1 MAIESTNFFSF
12 LKATRAPIGLS
23 DQFNL
28 SEIFESDQRKALIN
42 LLLNP
47 EGLDQIYGLS
57 TQGIQQE
64 DIRLIGGL
72 DKPVINSLGLFD
84 SQDSQVSFDLST
96 KVKIGDP
103 VGEPGKQS
111 FASSIYS
118 DNIIVLHGGI
128 AAKNVEYDFIDRDG
142 QIRTT
147 NISVSRQSLLNS
159 QTDPATSKYTEA
171 SYPGLLR
178 VRRRSH
184 INTLKLDKKL
194 FVEKSF
200 ITESPSALIKIPT
213 YMRTGNVIA
222 PPVTLLESFA
232 TKNSPFIVPIKVTGT
247 GSFELGPGSLIANDY
262 YFGYEIKRKS
272 DLQSVVAEVFN
283 NSRNSSTVSQSF
295 NLNGTIGNGV
305 ECLLY
310 IYCSPSLIEI
320 LKLNGLGIKEDEGRD
335 LGLVGFNN
343 LRELELA
350 SNEFTTLPTW
360 LKVNYLT
367 LQKLSFQGNGFWNQ
381 GIISYFDYQDF
392 SSSGI
397 VGSVNQSVPA
407 ITATQVLSYSG
418 YRSSTNT
425 TDQTDGL
432 GKVSSYEGTFDTVT
446 DSEDSGTK
454 PSRLYKFSR
463 EDSITGAPDPCV
475 VNEDNGFRVFSA
487 LTDLNL
493 GISFK
498 HHNTDFSVLL
508 PSLRNLVMERPAAE
522 SPNQAFGLLPK
533 MKNTL
538 ELMSYNIKFQ
548 INLGGS
554 IKYVG
559 NTLQYNSADLEDVRN
574 EFIGQFK
581 FKSWNCD
588 RNVNTDISIIITGG
602 ICANDGMLGGKIVP
616 TAVQDGANK
625 YSHVNGSDSVAI
637 AWSGWLDNLES
648 INIRRSAIALNV
660 AEGST
665 LNWKKLKNINVQYC
679 GTRGKTPGAEY
690 FKVNYNS
697 GLAANA
703 TDSVDILQAPV
714 LTSIEGFDS
723 GWGGRIFSIQGAKN
737 LDTLFLGEG
746 FWEGYENG
754 KYILPRNFSIVS
766 DVPGDQNK
774 LRRIAFNG
782 IRNQVSKNRTSEAN
796 LQFRE
801 DDFKYLSNLQ
811 YFKTDYGYFSGVLPS
826 FPNESVTNKVLDI
839 YIAGSRFYDLSSIGT
854 DKNNRVRN
862 LRAYNQGIGIG
873 GAMLP
878 NFKISGTNNRLTIV
892 EFNNSLST
900 KYGSTWNADTSKRS
914 KYVFNMLNGVENA
927 PAGVTEE
934 ITSVP
939 GTFTSRDEPGGI
951 QAVSNLLEVDA
962 GGENYITNYIRVG
975 DRVISSGVDVGFVK
989 QTRNISGAT
998 RPYIYVSTSLNLTGA
1013 TLSFKRAG
1021 QTISDYFENAAA
1033 LQTLDL
1039 RNCSLV
1045 GTIPTFIG
1053 NNGKIKTVNLFENL
1067 LTTYQPGTLQNLTA
1081 AGILPSSN
1089 KPNLTT
1095 FNLSYNALSKQSI
1108 RNIISDLYEVATY
1121 FGNNLNTINVDLRAT
1136 KADLTSGSL
1145 INWKETEI
1153 FDQGTAEVPGT
1164 PDSPGIPASPDPLLT
1179 KYNQLGSTFPR
1190 IRLFIFN

>member
-57 TQGIQQE
+57 NQGIQQE

-72 DKPVINSLGLFD
+72 DKPVIGSLGLFD
-84 SQDSQVSFDLST
+84 SQDSQVSFNLST
-96 KVKIGDP
+96 KIKIGDP
-103 VGEPGKQS
+103 VGETGKQS
-111 FASSIYS
+111 FSSNIYS

-128 AAKNVEYDFIDRDG
+128 AAKNIEYDFIDRDG

-147 NISVSRQSLLNS
+147 NISVSRQSLLSS
-159 QTDPATSKYTEA
+159 QTDPDTSKYTEA

-184 INTLKLDKKL
+184 INELKLDKKL

-200 ITESPSALIKIPT
+200 ITESPSSLIKIPT
-213 YMRTGNVIA
+213 YMRTSSVNA
-222 PPVTLLESFA
+222 PQVALLDSFA
-232 TKNSPFIVPIKVTGT
+232 TKNSPFIVPIKVTGN
-247 GSFELGPGSLIANDY
+247 GSFELGPGSLISNDY

-310 IYCSPSLIEI
+310 IYCSPSLIEV

-335 LGLVGFNN
+335 IGLIGFNN

-350 SNEFTTLPTW
+350 NNDFTTLPTW

-367 LQKLSFQGNGFWNQ
+367 LEKLSLQGNSFWNK
-381 GIISYFDYQDF
+381 GIISFFDYQDF

-397 VGSVNQSVPA
+397 AESSNQSVPV

-418 YRSSTNT
+418 YRSASDT
-425 TDQTDGL
+425 TDQTDGF
-432 GKVSSYEGTFDTVT
+432 GKVSSYDGTFNTIT
-446 DSEDSGTK
+446 DSEASGTK
-454 PSRLYKFSR
+454 SPRLYKLSR
-463 EDSITGAPDPCV
+463 EDSITAPPNPCEI
-475 VNEDNGFRVFSA
+475 NEANGFRIFSA

-493 GISFK
+493 GTSFI
-498 HHNTDFSVLL
+498 HHNTDLSVLF
-508 PSLRNLVMERPAAE
+508 PNLRNLVMERPTDS
-522 SPNQAFGLLPK
+522 SPNVAFGLLPK

-538 ELMSYNIKFQ
+538 ELMSYNIRFQ
-548 INLGGS
+548 VNLGGS

-559 NTLQYNSADLEDVRN
+559 DTLQYNSSNPVDINN

-588 RNVNTDISIIITGG
+588 RNINTNVSKVVTGG
-602 ICANDGMLGGKIVP
+602 ICTNDNMLAGKVVP
-616 TAVQDGANK
+616 TTVQDGANK
-625 YSHVNGSDSVAI
+625 YSHVNGGDSVAT

-648 INIRRSAIALNV
+648 INIRRAAIAFNV
-660 AEGST
+660 AEGQT
-665 LNWKKLKNINVQYC
+665 LNWKKLRNITVDFC
-679 GTRGKTPGAEY
+679 GTRGKTAGAEY

-703 TDSVDILQAPV
+703 TDAVDILQAPV
-714 LTSIEGFDS
+714 LNSIGGFDS

-746 FWEGYENG
+746 FWEGYEDG

-782 IRNQVSKNRTSEAN
+782 IRNRVSKSRTSTAN

-811 YFKTDYGYFSGVLPS
+811 YFNVDYGYFSGVLPS
-826 FPNESVTNKVLDI
+826 FPNESITNRVLDI
-839 YIAGSRFYDLSSIGT
+839 YISGSKFYDLSSVGT

-862 LRAYNQGIGIG
+862 LRAYNQGIGVG
-873 GAMLP
+873 GAVLP
-878 NFKISGTNNRLTIV
+878 NFKISGTNNRLNSV
-892 EFNNSLST
+892 QFNNSLSV
-900 KYGSTWNADTSKRS
+900 KYASNWNADTSKRN

-927 PAGVTEE
+927 PSGVSEE

-939 GTFTSRDEPGGI
+939 GTFTSKDEPGGV
-951 QAVSNLLEVDA
+951 QSESNLIEVNA

-989 QTRNISGAT
+989 QVRDLSGAT
-998 RPYIYVSTSLNLTGA
+998 RPYIYVSTNLNLNGA

-1021 QTISDYFENAAA
+1021 QSISDYFENAAA
-1033 LQTLDL
+1033 LTILDL

-1045 GTIPTFIG
+1045 GTIPTFNG
-1053 NNGKIKTVNLFENL
+1053 NNGKMQTLNLFENL
-1067 LTTYQPGTLQNLTA
+1067 LTTYQPGTLQNLTG
-1081 AGILPSSN
+1081 AGTLPPSN
-1089 KPNLTT
+1089 KPGLST

-1108 RNIISDLYEVATY
+1108 RAIISDLYEVASY
-1121 FGNNLNTINVDLRAT
+1121 FGNNLNTINVNLRAT
-1136 KADLTSGSL
+1136 KANVASGSL
-1145 INWKETEI
+1145 INWTETEI

-1164 PDSPGIPASPDPLLT
+1164 PESPGIPASPDPLLT

-1190 IRLFIFN
+1190 IRIFIFN